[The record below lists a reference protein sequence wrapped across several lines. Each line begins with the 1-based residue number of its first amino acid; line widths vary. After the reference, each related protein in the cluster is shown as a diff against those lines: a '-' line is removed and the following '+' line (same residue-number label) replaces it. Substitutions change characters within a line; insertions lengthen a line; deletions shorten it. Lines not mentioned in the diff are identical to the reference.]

1 MRITIYTLFILFIS
15 FNSFSEEILRSALM
29 PLSDD
34 DYSQENNSN
43 CKSFSNVLLEAKNE
57 WKHVTPFKLTEESLN
72 YFLLGYNMQEELEA
86 DIVTV
91 WPSYQGRRDQYY
103 VLIGNN
109 NCFVKWLEIL
119 PNSIQELINNGIKSK
134 LMDKI

>member
-1 MRITIYTLFILFIS
+1 
-15 FNSFSEEILRSALM
+15 
-29 PLSDD
+29 
-34 DYSQENNSN
+34 
-43 CKSFSNVLLEAKNE
+43 
-57 WKHVTPFKLTEESLN
+57 
-72 YFLLGYNMQEELEA
+72 MQEELEA

-134 LMDKI
+134 LIDKI